1 MTRLAMILHREP
13 VRVWLYG
20 LLGPV
25 LALLVAYGLLSD
37 GQAQLWY
44 LVAAAALGTPVAV
57 ERARRRV
64 SPVGKAGD
72 LDD

>member
-1 MTRLAMILHREP
+1 MRLTNLLHREP

-20 LLGPV
+20 LLAPV

-37 GQAQLWY
+37 GEAQLWF

-57 ERARRRV
+57 ERARARV
-64 SPVGKAGD
+64 SPVGKAGTSD
-72 LDD
+72 G